1 MGVQGFPTLK
11 IVRPGKTTGK
21 PIVEDYQG
29 ARTAKDIADAVV
41 GKIKNHVSRL
51 QDEDVDEWL
60 KLDNGTAK
68 AILFA
73 EKPTVSALL
82 KSLAI
87 DFLGSVKFAQIRR
100 HQKKSMD
107 MFGIE
112 DWPKLLFLPGGDQKG
127 VLYDG
132 LMNKDAM
139 LEFLSKYV
147 TPNPDPAPAKAKSKS
162 RTKDSKSKSKDS
174 SSFSKASESHKSSEA
189 SEAAASATAETVESD
204 DPLPSPEPHDDTQKP
219 IQVDTPPPPEL
230 KTLDTFEEL
239 QDRCLTKQSA
249 ICFLAV
255 LPKKETPEAMVPSSA
270 VLALRSLSEIAQ
282 KHQERSGKAALRIY
296 AVSDENKLGKLI
308 RSKAEGEVEILA
320 LNGKRQWIKRYTD
333 ESLDQLHVET
343 WVDMV
348 RMGEGRKE
356 NLPEEV
362 EAAVLSAPANPIVDS
377 VPADQPIAINLED
390 LMSGKMGEDSPL
402 KVEVVEELN
411 DHDEL

>member
-11 IVRPGKTTGK
+11 IVRPGKTSGK

-29 ARTAKDIADAVV
+29 ARTAKDISDAVV
-41 GKIKNHVSRL
+41 GKIKNHVKRL
-51 QDEDVDEWL
+51 QDEDVDDWL
-60 KLDNGTAK
+60 KQDNGTAK

-87 DFLGSVKFAQIRR
+87 DFLGSIKFAQIRR

-107 MFGIE
+107 LFGID
-112 DWPKLLFLPGGDQKG
+112 DWPKLLYLPGGDQDG

-139 LEFLSKYV
+139 LEFLSQFA

-162 RTKDSKSKSKDS
+162 KTKDSKASKESK
-174 SSFSKASESHKSSEA
+174 SFSKASESHKSSEA

-204 DPLPSPEPHDDTQKP
+204 DPLPSPDPHDETQKP
-219 IQVDTPPPPEL
+219 VQVDNPPPPEL
-230 KTLDTFEEL
+230 KTLETLEEL

-249 ICFLAV
+249 ICILAI
-255 LPKKETPEAMVPSSA
+255 LPKKDTPEAMVPSSA
-270 VLALRSLSEIAQ
+270 VLALRSLAEISQ
-282 KHQERSGKAALRIY
+282 KHQERSGKAALHIY
-296 AVSDENKLGKLI
+296 AVADTNKLGKLI
-308 RSKAEGEVEILA
+308 RSKAEDEVEILA
-320 LNGKRQWIKRYTD
+320 LNGKREWIKRYTD
-333 ESLDQLHVET
+333 ESFDLMHVET

-348 RMGEGRKE
+348 RMGEGKKE
-356 NLPEEV
+356 KLSEEV
-362 EAAVLSAPANPIVDS
+362 EASVLSAPKNSIVDT
-377 VPADQPIAINLED
+377 PADMPPISINIED
-390 LMSGKMGEDSPL
+390 LMSGKLGDDNPL
-402 KVEVVEELN
+402 KVEVVEELG